1 MEVNV
6 LNCNNI
12 KTANVSIIEGRLNIK
27 YAINGTGKS
36 TLSKAIVAA
45 STGDSNALSSL
56 TPYQYIGDLDPE
68 HAPSVHGLSP
78 NLKTAVFDESYV
90 DQYVF
95 QEDELLKNSFEIF
108 VKTKDYERRL
118 NEINGLISSVR
129 SLFDNNPELEDL
141 INAVSEFISV
151 FGTARSGIA
160 KSSTL
165 VKGMS
170 RGNQIMN
177 IPPELIE
184 YSAFLTNE
192 QTVKW
197 LSWQAT
203 GRTFMELDNKCPF
216 CASELAPRREM
227 IERINTEYNAK
238 TIEHLSKILGLF
250 ERLGHYFSEDTNR
263 KIRIITQNVEGLSE
277 EQQQYLIVVKHDAE
291 TLYSKLQAIKQIG
304 FDSLKDIDRIAVAIP
319 NYKIEM
325 EYLEHL
331 DSKTT
336 REKVATINRSID
348 ELNEKVG
355 LLQGAIQRQKGAI
368 QKTIERYD
376 TKINDF
382 LKNAGYNYTVSIDET
397 ADHTY
402 KLLLKAGNEGA
413 SVSSVKTHLSFGERN
428 AFALVLFMYQAIY
441 DEANLIILDDPI
453 SSFDTNKK
461 FAILDML
468 FVNGESLRGKTT
480 LLLTHDFE
488 PVIDV
493 VYNHSSY
500 FDGPPVAFFMEN
512 ISGMLSE
519 SAISKADILSSI
531 QVAKEN
537 IEQSANPVSK
547 LIYLRRYTEITEG
560 KGITW
565 NLLSNLLHVRK
576 IATLGEGNR
585 PLTEQEISEAT
596 EAIQKFIPDF
606 DYMQMYAVLS
616 NRDEMIRLYK
626 AVGSNYEKLQIFR
639 ILFDPKDE
647 NRVLRKF
654 INESYH
660 VENDYL
666 FQLNPLM
673 FNTIPNYVIS
683 ECNQA
688 VSELE
693 P

>member
-95 QEDELLKNSFEIF
+95 QEDELLKNSFAIF

-170 RGNQIMN
+170 RGNQIVN

-192 QTVKW
+192 QNVKW

-277 EQQQYLIVVKHDAE
+277 EQQQYLIAVKHDAE

-402 KLLLKAGNEGA
+402 KLLLKVGNEGA

-683 ECNQA
+683 ECDQA

>member
-170 RGNQIMN
+170 RGNQIVN

-192 QTVKW
+192 QNVKW

-277 EQQQYLIVVKHDAE
+277 EQQQYLIAVKHDAE

-683 ECNQA
+683 ECDQA

>member
-170 RGNQIMN
+170 RGNQIVN

-402 KLLLKAGNEGA
+402 KLLLKTGNEGT

-683 ECNQA
+683 ECDQA

>member
-95 QEDELLKNSFEIF
+95 QEDELLKNSFAIF

-170 RGNQIMN
+170 RGNQIVN

-192 QTVKW
+192 QNVKW

-250 ERLGHYFSEDTNR
+250 ERLGHDFSEDTNR

-277 EQQQYLIVVKHDAE
+277 EQQQYLIAVKHDAE

-402 KLLLKAGNEGA
+402 KLLLKVGNEGA

-683 ECNQA
+683 ECDQA

>member
-95 QEDELLKNSFEIF
+95 PEDELLKNSFEIF

-170 RGNQIMN
+170 RGNQIVN
-177 IPPELIE
+177 IPPELKE

-192 QTVKW
+192 QNVKW

-277 EQQQYLIVVKHDAE
+277 EQQQYLIAVKHDAE

-441 DEANLIILDDPI
+441 DEANFIILDDPI
-453 SSFDTNKK
+453 SSFDSNKK

-547 LIYLRRYTEITEG
+547 LIYLRRYIEITEG

-683 ECNQA
+683 ECDQA

>member
-95 QEDELLKNSFEIF
+95 PEDELLKNSFEIF

-170 RGNQIMN
+170 RGNQIVN
-177 IPPELIE
+177 IPPELKE

-192 QTVKW
+192 QNVKW

-277 EQQQYLIVVKHDAE
+277 EQQQYLIAVKHDAE

-441 DEANLIILDDPI
+441 DEANFIILDDPI
-453 SSFDTNKK
+453 SSFDANKK

-547 LIYLRRYTEITEG
+547 LIYLRRYIEITEG

-683 ECNQA
+683 ECDQA

>member
-90 DQYVF
+90 DRYVF

-129 SLFDNNPELEDL
+129 SLFDNNPELEEL

-170 RGNQIMN
+170 RGNQIVN

-277 EQQQYLIVVKHDAE
+277 EQQQYLIAVKHDAE

-304 FDSLKDIDRIAVAIP
+304 FDSLKDMDRIAVAIP

-683 ECNQA
+683 ECDQA

>member
-170 RGNQIMN
+170 RGNQIVN

-192 QTVKW
+192 QNVKW

-277 EQQQYLIVVKHDAE
+277 EQQQYLIAVKHDAE

-402 KLLLKAGNEGA
+402 KLLLKAGNEGT

-519 SAISKADILSSI
+519 SAINKADILSSI

-565 NLLSNLLHVRK
+565 NLLSNLLHVRE

-683 ECNQA
+683 ECDQA

>member
-1 MEVNV
+1 
-6 LNCNNI
+6 
-12 KTANVSIIEGRLNIK
+12 
-27 YAINGTGKS
+27 
-36 TLSKAIVAA
+36 
-45 STGDSNALSSL
+45 
-56 TPYQYIGDLDPE
+56 
-68 HAPSVHGLSP
+68 
-78 NLKTAVFDESYV
+78 
-90 DQYVF
+90 
-95 QEDELLKNSFEIF
+95 
-108 VKTKDYERRL
+108 
-118 NEINGLISSVR
+118 
-129 SLFDNNPELEDL
+129 
-141 INAVSEFISV
+141 
-151 FGTARSGIA
+151 
-160 KSSTL
+160 
-165 VKGMS
+165 
-170 RGNQIMN
+170 
-177 IPPELIE
+177 
-184 YSAFLTNE
+184 
-192 QTVKW
+192 
-197 LSWQAT
+197 
-203 GRTFMELDNKCPF
+203 MELDNKCPF